1 MVGAPGHSVTNWVAA
16 STPWEPRK
24 AWMLAA
30 SAGMMHESENTDLLV
45 RLHPLFYG
53 RITTI
58 DFD

>member
-1 MVGAPGHSVTNWVAA
+1 
-16 STPWEPRK
+16 
-24 AWMLAA
+24 MLAA
-30 SAGMMHESENTDLLV
+30 SAGMTHESENTDLLV